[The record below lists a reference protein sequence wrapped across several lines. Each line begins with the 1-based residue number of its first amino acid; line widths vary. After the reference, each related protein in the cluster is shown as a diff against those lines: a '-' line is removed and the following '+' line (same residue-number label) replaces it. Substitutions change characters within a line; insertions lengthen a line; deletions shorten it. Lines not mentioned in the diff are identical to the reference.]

1 MTIKIKYFGMLSEC
15 CGKNEEN
22 WDISENTSLSGLKN
36 ELLQA
41 YPTLAEKQYKL
52 AVNQKISDGDEILS
66 EGDEIALLPPF
77 AGG

>member
-1 MTIKIKYFGMLSEC
+1 MNIKIKYFGMLCEC
-15 CGKNEEN
+15 CGKSEESRE
-22 WDISENTSLSGLKN
+22 IPENTSLSGLKT

-41 YPTLAEKQYKL
+41 YPSLAEKQYKI
-52 AVNQKISDGDEILS
+52 AVNQKIGEGDTYLS